1 MVGVVVVLEV
11 VVVVVMEGVV
21 EVVIVEV
28 VEITGAVATADTE
41 EEEAV
46 TVVQVEAVTV
56 DTVEP
61 LVATVAAI
69 IVMLVVT
76 VEQPQVMQD
85 MEATAAIL
93 HLLLTITRPMLQ
105 LMERILTL
113 TMRQVTLVTQA
124 AMLAAVAMDSITS
137 PSVDRRF
144 LCISSGVP
152 MVFRYCNLSAYSP
165 NLFSALTLLVA
176 TGKASVL

>member
-61 LVATVAAI
+61 LVATVAAV

-105 LMERILTL
+105 LMERILTH
-113 TMRQVTLVTQA
+113 TVQQVTQA